1 MEQIE
6 TKIDF
11 KDYMIRVEGDD
22 IRLDND
28 LINILYAFLKEN
40 VKDLKVK
47 ESKKIDQKNNT
58 SEVDRKE
65 NFRALLQY
73 ISDKQTSEV

>member
-47 ESKKIDQKNNT
+47 ESKKID
-58 SEVDRKE
+58 
-65 NFRALLQY
+65 
-73 ISDKQTSEV
+73 